1 MIARVHVLR
10 PDGQAEVVTQGYGGF
25 PVLVGQ
31 DHDPFGVH
39 PFQFV
44 PDRLV
49 DRVEQSPL
57 DGIVGDEPLPGR
69 EEIARAFL
77 ERDVRTVSNRQVF
90 RRIQPVI
97 AGQAGVFHAPGHQV
111 DRVAGWLDVVP
122 VGHEERRRVAGQ
134 IVRRSGQSSGDRI
147 VGRDRH
153 LHDGVQQDP
162 VEIEYEHGPVIGG
175 V

>member
-1 MIARVHVLR
+1 M
-10 PDGQAEVVTQGYGGF
+10 
-25 PVLVGQ
+25 
-31 DHDPFGVH
+31 
-39 PFQFV
+39 
-44 PDRLV
+44 
-49 DRVEQSPL
+49 
-57 DGIVGDEPLPGR
+57 GDEPLTGR
-69 EEIARAFL
+69 EEPDRAL
-77 ERDVRTVSNRQVF
+77 LQGNVRRFADRPVF

-111 DRVAGWLDVVP
+111 DRVAGRLDVVP
-122 VGHEERRRVAGQ
+122 VGHEERRRVTGQ
-134 IVRRSGQSSGDRI
+134 IVRRCGQSAGDRI